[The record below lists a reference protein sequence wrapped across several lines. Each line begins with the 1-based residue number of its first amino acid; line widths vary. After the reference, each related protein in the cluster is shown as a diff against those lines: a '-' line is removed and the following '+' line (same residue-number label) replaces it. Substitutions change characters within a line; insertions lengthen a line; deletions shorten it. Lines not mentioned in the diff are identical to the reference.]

1 MEFRRIANLPPYVF
15 TIINNLK
22 IEARRAG
29 RDVIDLGFGNPD
41 IPSPDVAVRKLAEAA
56 EKPANHRYSMS
67 RGLPKLR
74 EAIAGYYQRTW
85 DVTLDPELEITNTI
99 GSKEGFSHLMW
110 VLLDRGD
117 AAIVP
122 SPSYPIHIY
131 GPLFAG
137 ADLRQVP
144 MRSLAHSEER
154 EGFAEEFFDRL
165 TAAYDI
171 GWPKP
176 RVLVMSFP
184 HNPTGAVVE
193 LPFMQRVVDF
203 CREREMIVVHD
214 FAYAD
219 VGFDGYRPPSI
230 LQAEGAKECAVEL
243 YSMTKSFSMAGWRC
257 AFLLGNA
264 EVVQA
269 LVKLKSY
276 LDYGMFQPVQIAAT
290 VTLNEAPDFPVEV
303 CATYQRRR
311 DALIDG
317 FGAHR
322 LGDPQAERIDVRVG
336 ADPRALR
343 RARLGRVLL
352 ARRARGRRGAVARC
366 RVRSWRRGVRSLRP
380 DREREAHRPG
390 HPQPPQG
397 PPQARLMGVPM
408 GRVHE
413 RCDACGFDGAGYS
426 DSQLLDSVRGLGGRW
441 QQLLAAAGEHLRT
454 RPAPATWSAIEYAA
468 HSRDITRLHVFGVE
482 QALIRDEPAF
492 PPISDDLVDD
502 AATGYGSADPGE
514 VGDEL
519 STAALRLVQLAE
531 DAGFD
536 RWNRGLTVGEVRSDV
551 RRLLEHALH
560 DAAPSRRRRAWP
572 VGDHAFLSLVGVAPM
587 RAKVDKLGQE

>member
-1 MEFRRIANLPPYVF
+1 MQFRRIENLPPYVF
-15 TIINNLK
+15 AIINGLK
-22 IEARRAG
+22 TEARRAG
-29 RDVIDLGFGNPD
+29 KDVIDLGFGNPD
-41 IPSPDVAVRKLAEAA
+41 IPSPDIAVQKLAEAA
-56 EKPANHRYSMS
+56 TKPANHRYSMS

-74 EAIAGYYQRTW
+74 EAIAGYYEKTW
-85 DVTLDPELEITNTI
+85 GVELDTELEITNTI

-144 MRSLAHSEER
+144 MRALANPDER
-154 EGFAEEFFDRL
+154 EGFADEFFERL

-176 RVLVMSFP
+176 RVLVLSFP

-203 CREREMIVVHD
+203 CRERNMIAVHD

-290 VTLNEAPDFPVEV
+290 VTINEASDFPQEV
-303 CATYQRRR
+303 CAIYQSRR
-311 DALIDG
+311 DALIEGLDRIGWHIPKPAGSMFVWAPIPEPYAEMNSVEFCSLVVRDADVALSPGSG
-317 FGAHR
+317 FGPGGEGFCRFA
-322 LGDPQAERIDVRVG
+322 LIENEQRIAQGIRN
-336 ADPRALR
+336 LR
-343 RARLGRVLL
+343 R
-352 ARRARGRRGAVARC
+352 
-366 RVRSWRRGVRSLRP
+366 
-380 DREREAHRPG
+380 
-390 HPQPPQG
+390 
-397 PPQARLMGVPM
+397 
-408 GRVHE
+408 
-413 RCDACGFDGAGYS
+413 
-426 DSQLLDSVRGLGGRW
+426 GL
-441 QQLLAAAGEHLRT
+441 
-454 RPAPATWSAIEYAA
+454 P
-468 HSRDITRLHVFGVE
+468 
-482 QALIRDEPAF
+482 
-492 PPISDDLVDD
+492 
-502 AATGYGSADPGE
+502 
-514 VGDEL
+514 
-519 STAALRLVQLAE
+519 
-531 DAGFD
+531 
-536 RWNRGLTVGEVRSDV
+536 
-551 RRLLEHALH
+551 
-560 DAAPSRRRRAWP
+560 
-572 VGDHAFLSLVGVAPM
+572 
-587 RAKVDKLGQE
+587 KLG